1 MSNTGPIKPRKKV
14 HPVIDELRAIR
25 NSRKMSLAKLADKV
39 GYDIGV
45 FCSVERGRSR
55 CRFEV
60 LAAWAQALGYDIV
73 LKPKDEEQKLYNF

>member
-25 NSRKMSLAKLADKV
+25 NSQKMSLAKLADKV

-55 CRFEV
+55 CRLEV

-73 LKPKDEEQKLYNF
+73 LKPKDEACKPYNC